1 MLQML
6 VRKKRLALF
15 RLNLSI
21 FTFFNWNFETSF
33 HFRWLVCRHV
43 NYFNLLRDFCEMIRK
58 KKIHRLFKKPDIQY
72 YSINQQKVVQFLD
85 TEFNLTIGTISPF
98 MKSISVVRYINESSN
113 NSSNIIKQIPLRVH
127 CRWSQISS
135 TEDIFKEK

>member
-1 MLQML
+1 
-6 VRKKRLALF
+6 
-15 RLNLSI
+15 
-21 FTFFNWNFETSF
+21 
-33 HFRWLVCRHV
+33 
-43 NYFNLLRDFCEMIRK
+43 MIRK
-58 KKIHRLFKKPDIQY
+58 KKLHRLFKKPDIQY

-127 CRWSQISS
+127 CRLSQMSS